1 MTKNR
6 LYRLLSRSVEI
17 KRGEEVIS
25 LLLFFYFFL
34 ISAPFTIIKSVRNA
48 KYIIEYSAVQL
59 PIAYLLTAIFMGFV
73 VAFHSKIQ
81 IKIPR
86 GILIISSLVFFILSS
101 FAFGILFIQDLGWVP
116 LVFFIWANV
125 FIMVL
130 MTQFWILVNDIFNPR
145 EAKRLIGFFVSGGI
159 LGGIVGGLF
168 AGVLATYI
176 PDYLLYIA
184 GGMLIFNIGVVAA
197 IFRWRQKVSSPYIRP
212 ETRDFQKSEKIK
224 KVGFKDSLKT
234 IRKNYYLKLLAAVV
248 TITWIVSTF
257 IDVQYNSVIENAVTQ
272 TFYISFF
279 GYFNSALLVVPFF
292 VQLLMTS
299 NIIKR
304 FGIRLTLLIYPL
316 TLLLFSF
323 GISAFP
329 TIPFALG
336 IKGSDKSLSFSLN
349 QSVRE
354 LLYIPISPEV
364 KYKAKIFID
373 MFLNRLGKGIGA
385 LLLLIFIWVPTAPT
399 LRIRIVSI
407 MSFGFIL
414 LWVALN
420 LRVSKEYANIIKE
433 KLKKSERADR
443 IVDEKLDVDFMKQVL
458 DTIEDKNRSSI
469 LYAMDIF
476 DLIKQDKLTPE
487 VKKLIGYKQEEVR
500 VSSAGMLFEGFE
512 SGIAP
517 DFEEA
522 VTEGDLLKEIEEIM
536 SLDVYQK
543 VMSGYM
549 DDVLVNKNS
558 ESETARMEVAKAL
571 GFSDSQSPMSEKLE
585 ELLNDESVEVRRYAM
600 ASAAKLQKREY
611 VPALIENLENPKTRM
626 DARVALEKYGP
637 KITGTLADYLGD
649 LEFNLEMRK
658 EIVRALARIGNQE
671 AIDFLLWELQEQRK
685 DMDNELIDALDRIR
699 SLRADIYF
707 QERPVKDKIYEYVKE
722 YYKSLI
728 DTYERHSEESKNVS
742 ARLEIPN
749 HLIIRLSNIFKL
761 LGLIYSHED
770 IMKSYQNIRTGTK
783 DSVAYAVELLDNLV
797 QKEIKD
803 TIFPIIEDLT
813 IMERV
818 ERCRVL
824 LKNFPYLRGR
834 T

>member
-6 LYRLLSRSVEI
+6 LYRLLSRTVEI

-48 KYIIEYSAVQL
+48 KYIIEYTAVRL

-81 IKIPR
+81 ARIPR
-86 GILIISSLVFFILSS
+86 APLIISSLVSFILSS
-101 FAFGILFIQDLGWVP
+101 FAFGILFIKDLGWVP

-159 LGGIVGGLF
+159 LGGIVGGLS
-168 AGVLATYI
+168 AGVLALYI

-184 GGMLIFNIGVVAA
+184 GGMLVVNVGVVTA
-197 IFRWRQKVSSPYIRP
+197 IFRWRSNTAPSSTKA
-212 ETRDFQKSEKIK
+212 ETTEYLKSEKIK
-224 KVGFKDSLKT
+224 KVGFLDCFNT
-234 IRKNYYLKLLAAVV
+234 VRQNYYLKLLAAVV
-248 TITWIVSTF
+248 TVTWIVSTF
-257 IDVQYNSVIENAVTQ
+257 IDWQYNKVIEREVTQ

-292 VQLLMTS
+292 IQLLMTS

-304 FGIRLTLLIYPL
+304 FGIRLTLLVYPL
-316 TLLLFSF
+316 MLLLCSF
-323 GISAFP
+323 GIAASP
-329 TIPFALG
+329 TILFALG

-385 LLLLIFIWVPTAPT
+385 LLLMIFILVPTAPS
-399 LRIRIVSI
+399 LSIRIVSI
-407 MSFGFIL
+407 MSLVFIL
-414 LWVALN
+414 LWVVLN
-420 LRVSKEYANIIKE
+420 LKVSKEYANIIKG

-443 IVDEKLDVDFMKQVL
+443 IVDEKLDVDFMKLVL

-476 DLIKQDKLTPE
+476 DLVKQDKLTPE
-487 VKKLIGYKQEEVR
+487 VRKLIGYKQDEVR
-500 VSSAGMLFEGFE
+500 VSSVGMLFEGSE

-517 DFEEA
+517 DFEERLD
-522 VTEGDLLKEIEEIM
+522 EGILLKEIKEIM
-536 SLDVYQK
+536 SLDVYQEI
-543 VMSGYM
+543 MSEYV
-549 DDVLVNKNS
+549 DKVLVEKDG
-558 ESETARMEVAKAL
+558 ESETAKMELAKAL
-571 GFSDSQSPMSEKLE
+571 GFSDFRSPMSEKLE
-585 ELLNDESVEVRRYAM
+585 ELLNDESTEVSRYAI

-611 VPALIENLENPKTRM
+611 VPALIEKLESPLTRM
-626 DARVALEKYGP
+626 DARVALEKYGA
-637 KITGTLADYLGD
+637 KITGTLADYLRDVEID
-649 LEFNLEMRK
+649 LELRK
-658 EIVRALARIGNQE
+658 EVVATLARVGNQE
-671 AIDFLLWELQEQRK
+671 AADFLLWELEEHRE
-685 DMDNELIDALDRIR
+685 DMDSELIDAMDRIR
-699 SLRADIYF
+699 SAYTDIHF
-707 QERPVKDKIYEYVKE
+707 RERSVKTKISEIVKE
-722 YYKSLI
+722 CYKNLI
-728 DTYERHSEESKNVS
+728 DSYGPISKKS
-742 ARLEIPN
+742 QEDRTGLDMPN
-749 HLIIRLSNIFKL
+749 HMNTRLSDVFKL
-761 LGLIYSHED
+761 LGLIYPHED

-783 DSVAYAVELLDNLV
+783 DSVAYAVELLDNLL
-797 QKEIKD
+797 QKGLKEA
-803 TIFPIIEDLT
+803 IFPIIEDLS
-813 IMERV
+813 IRERV
-818 ERCRVL
+818 ERCRIL
-824 LKNFPYLRGR
+824 LQNFPFF
-834 T
+834 

>member
-6 LYRLLSRSVEI
+6 LFRLLSRIVEI
-17 KRGEEVIS
+17 KHGEEAIS

-34 ISAPFTIIKSVRNA
+34 ISAPFTIIKSIRNA
-48 KYIIEYSAVQL
+48 KYIIEYSAVWL
-59 PIAYLLTAIFMGFV
+59 PVAYLITAVLMGFV

-81 IKIPR
+81 DRIPR
-86 GILIISSLVFFILSS
+86 ALLILVSLIFFILSS
-101 FAFGILFIQDLGWVP
+101 FAFGILFLKDLGWVP
-116 LVFFIWANV
+116 LVFFVWANV

-159 LGGIVGGLF
+159 LGGIVGGLL

-184 GGMLIFNIGVVAA
+184 GGMLILNIGVVVA
-197 IFRWRQKVSSPYIRP
+197 IFRWRQKTSPPSSLP
-212 ETRDFQKSEKIK
+212 ETRDFQKSGKIK
-224 KVGFKDSLKT
+224 KVGFLDCFNT
-234 IRKNYYLKLLAAVV
+234 VRETYYLKLLAAVV

-257 IDVQYNSVIENAVTQ
+257 VDVQYNSVIENAFKQ

-304 FGIRLTLLIYPL
+304 FGIRLTLLVYPL
-316 TLLLFSF
+316 MLLLFSF
-323 GISAFP
+323 GIAAFP

-385 LLLLIFIWVPTAPT
+385 LLLLVFIWVPTAPS
-399 LRIRIVSI
+399 LRIRIVSV
-407 MSFGFIL
+407 MSLLFIL

-420 LRVSKEYANIIKE
+420 LKVSKEYANIIKG
-433 KLKKSERADR
+433 KLKKTERADR
-443 IVDEKLDVDFMKQVL
+443 IVDEKLDVGFMKLVL
-458 DTIEDKNRSSI
+458 DTIEDKDRSSI

-487 VKKLIGYKQEEVR
+487 VKKLIGYKQDEVR
-500 VSSAGMLFEGFE
+500 VSSVGMLFEGSE
-512 SGIAP
+512 SGITP
-517 DFEEA
+517 DFEEQ
-522 VTEGDLLKEIEEIM
+522 VDEGILLKEIEEIM
-536 SLDVYQK
+536 SLDVYK
-543 VMSGYM
+543 EIMSEYI
-549 DDVLVNKNS
+549 DEVLVNKDI

-571 GFSDSQSPMSEKLE
+571 GFSDSRSPMSEKLE
-585 ELLNDESVEVRRYAM
+585 ELLVDDSVEVRRYAI

-611 VPALIENLENPKTRM
+611 VPALIEKLENPMTRM

-649 LEFNLEMRK
+649 LEMDLALRK
-658 EIVRALARIGNQE
+658 EVVAALARIGNQE
-671 AIDFLLWELQEQRK
+671 AVDFLLWELEERREN
-685 DMDNELIDALDRIR
+685 MESELIDAMDRIR
-699 SLRADIYF
+699 SARTDIYF
-707 QERPVKDKIYEYVKE
+707 QERAVKDKISEQVKE
-722 YYKSLI
+722 YYKNLI
-728 DTYERHSEESKNVS
+728 DTYGHHSKENQDVS
-742 ARLEIPN
+742 ARLDIPN
-749 HLIIRLSNIFKL
+749 HMVTRLSNIFKL
-761 LGLIYSHED
+761 LGLIYPHED

-783 DSVAYAVELLDNLV
+783 DSVAYAVELLDTLL

-803 TIFPIIEDLT
+803 AIFPIIEDLS

-824 LKNFPYLRGR
+824 LKNFHFFKGR
-834 T
+834 I